1 MWGYGYAPYETV
13 EEKQEKAQ
21 AMIQRLQK
29 KGQTLS
35 PIPSG
40 IKLGAT
46 WLGRAWNQN
55 LERYADYI
63 NRLGRGKTYVRNG
76 FVIDLYM
83 EKGEVSALVAGSS
96 KSPYHVEIIIDPI
109 KPSAWKTIKE
119 TVGRRIDSVEALVAG
134 SFPKEL
140 GDVLF
145 GSLFPTPKEIHFS
158 CSCPDG
164 AWMCK
169 HVAAVLYG
177 VGAKLDQDPRLF
189 FTLRDIDTDDL
200 IKTSVEERTKM
211 LLKNA
216 RKKSDRELSPQET
229 QRLFGI

>member
-46 WLGRAWNQN
+46 WWGRAWNQN
-55 LERYADYI
+55 LERYADYS

-145 GSLFPTPKEIHFS
+145 GSLFQPRRRSTSPAPVRMARGCANMWPPS
-158 CSCPDG
+158 CT
-164 AWMCK
+164 AWEPNWIRIPVCSSRF
-169 HVAAVLYG
+169 V
-177 VGAKLDQDPRLF
+177 
-189 FTLRDIDTDDL
+189 TLIRMI
-200 IKTSVEERTKM
+200 
-211 LLKNA
+211 
-216 RKKSDRELSPQET
+216 
-229 QRLFGI
+229 